1 MAMTRVT
8 VTLPK
13 ELVKTA
19 DRRAREQER
28 SRSWV
33 IAEALRGYLGA
44 GARPAPA
51 VREPPVHPYHPG
63 SLDEFRLGQLQRD
76 LALTPERRV
85 LEGEASVRLAERFR
99 PGPRSRYVRFFATY
113 PEYLNWLRLTH
124 GFG

>member
-13 ELVKTA
+13 ELVKAA

-33 IAEALRGYLGA
+33 IAEALRRYLG
-44 GARPAPA
+44 GATPTAA
-51 VREPPVHPYHPG
+51 VREPSVHPYHPA
-63 SLDEFRLGQLQRD
+63 SLDELRLSQLQLD

-85 LEGEASVRLAERFR
+85 LEAEETARLGERFR

-113 PEYLNWLRLTH
+113 PEYLNWLRLTG